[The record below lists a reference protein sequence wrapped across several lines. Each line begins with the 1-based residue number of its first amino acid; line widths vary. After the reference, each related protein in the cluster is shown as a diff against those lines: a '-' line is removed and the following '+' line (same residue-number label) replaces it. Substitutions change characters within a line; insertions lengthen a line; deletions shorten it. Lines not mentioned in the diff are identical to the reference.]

1 MTATGTAAAPTR
13 APLPIRVTGVADTDG
28 VRARAGRRLQHG
40 GWFVAPFLVLF
51 TLFVIWPVLR
61 GVYLSFTDANV
72 SGVGASFV
80 GWDNYREAFHDPL
93 VWDSLGHSAY
103 FTLLVVPCIT
113 VMAFLMAML
122 AHHIERAKWLWRLCF
137 FAPFLLPSTVAGN
150 LWQWLFNPGTGM
162 VNHVLGIDTPWLTD
176 KSTAMLAVV
185 ITTLWW
191 TVGFSFLLY
200 LAALQ
205 GIPDHLYEA
214 AELDGANAWH
224 RMIHLTLPMLRNITG
239 LIIALQ
245 ILASLQVFDQ
255 AVVITDFGP
264 GPEES
269 TRTFVQY
276 TLEEGFTSYR
286 VGYASAISIIFFVI
300 IAAVALG
307 RMWLLRK
314 REEGVR

>member
-1 MTATGTAAAPTR
+1 MSATTAESPVPAVEAVRPARAAGDDTA
-13 APLPIRVTGVADTDG
+13 
-28 VRARAGRRLQHG
+28 RARLGRATQHG

-51 TLFVIWPVLR
+51 TLFVLLPVVR
-61 GVYLSFTDANV
+61 GLVLSFTDANI
-72 SGVGASFV
+72 SGVGARFV
-80 GWDNYREAFHDPL
+80 GLDNYREAFGDPL
-93 VWDSLGHSAY
+93 VWQSLGHSAY
-103 FTLLVVPCIT
+103 FTLLVVPCI
-113 VMAFLMAML
+113 VVLAFLMAML

-137 FAPFLLPSTVAGN
+137 FAPFLLPSAVVGN

-162 VNHVLGIDTPWLTD
+162 VNHVLGIGTPWLTQ
-176 KSTAMLAVV
+176 KSTAMIAVV
-185 ITTLWW
+185 IATLWW

-205 GIPDHLYEA
+205 SIPRHLYEA

-224 RMIHLTLPMLRNITG
+224 RMARITLPMLRNITG
-239 LIIALQ
+239 LVITLQ
-245 ILASLQVFDQ
+245 VLASLQVFDQ
-255 AVVITDFGP
+255 VVVMYDFGP

-300 IAAVALG
+300 IAVVALG

>member
-1 MTATGTAAAPTR
+1 MSAVDTALRPPPAARPAAT
-13 APLPIRVTGVADTDG
+13 THADSA
-28 VRARAGRRLQHG
+28 RARLARRFQHG

-51 TLFVIWPVLR
+51 ALFVLVPIGR
-61 GVYLSFTDANV
+61 GVWLSLTDANI
-72 SGVGASFV
+72 SGTGERFV
-80 GWDNYREAFHDPL
+80 GLDNYREAFDTPL
-93 VWDSLGHSAY
+93 MWETLGHSAY
-103 FTLLVVPCIT
+103 FTLLVVPCI
-113 VMAFLMAML
+113 VLLAFLLAML

-137 FAPFLLPSTVAGN
+137 FAPFLLPSTVAAN

-162 VNHVLGIDTPWLTD
+162 INHVFGLDTPWLTQ

-191 TVGFSFLLY
+191 TVGFSFLLF

-205 GIPDHLYEA
+205 NIPRHLYEA
-214 AELDGANAWH
+214 ASLDGANAWQRTVH
-224 RMIHLTLPMLRNITG
+224 ITLPMLRTITG
-239 LIIALQ
+239 LVVTLQ
-245 ILASLQVFDQ
+245 VLASLQVFDQ
-255 AVVITDFGP
+255 VVVMQDFGP

-286 VGYASAISIIFFVI
+286 VGFASAVSIIFFVL

>member
-1 MTATGTAAAPTR
+1 MTTAH
-13 APLPIRVTGVADTDG
+13 ADSA
-28 VRARAGRRLQHG
+28 RARLARRFQHG

-51 TLFVIWPVLR
+51 ALFVLVPIGR
-61 GVYLSFTDANV
+61 GVWLSLTDANI
-72 SGVGASFV
+72 SGTGERFV
-80 GWDNYREAFHDPL
+80 GLDNYREALDTPL
-93 VWDSLGHSAY
+93 MWESLGHSAY
-103 FTLLVVPCIT
+103 FTLLVVPCI
-113 VMAFLMAML
+113 VLLAFLLAML

-137 FAPFLLPSTVAGN
+137 FAPFLLPSTVAAN

-162 VNHVLGIDTPWLTD
+162 INHVFGLDTPWLTQ

-191 TVGFSFLLY
+191 TVGFSFLLF

-205 GIPDHLYEA
+205 NIPRHLYEA
-214 AELDGANAWH
+214 ASLDGANAWQRVVH
-224 RMIHLTLPMLRNITG
+224 ITLPMLRTITG
-239 LIIALQ
+239 LVITLQ
-245 ILASLQVFDQ
+245 VLASLQVFDQ
-255 AVVITDFGP
+255 VVVMQDFGP

-286 VGYASAISIIFFVI
+286 VGFASAVSIIFFAL

>member
-1 MTATGTAAAPTR
+1 MSTVGTALRPPAARPAATVHADSARTR
-13 APLPIRVTGVADTDG
+13 L
-28 VRARAGRRLQHG
+28 ARRFQHG

-51 TLFVIWPVLR
+51 ALFVLLPIGR
-61 GVYLSFTDANV
+61 GLWLSFTDANI
-72 SGVGASFV
+72 SGTGERFV
-80 GWDNYREAFHDPL
+80 GLDNYREALDTPL
-93 VWDSLGHSAY
+93 MWESLGHSAY
-103 FTLLVVPCIT
+103 FTLLVVPCI
-113 VMAFLMAML
+113 VVLAFLLAML

-137 FAPFLLPSTVAGN
+137 FAPFLLPSTVAAN

-162 VNHVLGIDTPWLTD
+162 INHVFGLDTPWLTD

-191 TVGFSFLLY
+191 TVGFSFLLF

-205 GIPDHLYEA
+205 NIPRHLYEA
-214 AELDGANAWH
+214 AALDGAGAWQ
-224 RMIHLTLPMLRNITG
+224 RMVHITLPMLRTITG
-239 LIIALQ
+239 LVITLQ
-245 ILASLQVFDQ
+245 VLASLQVFDQ
-255 AVVITDFGP
+255 VVVMQDFGP

-286 VGYASAISIIFFVI
+286 VGFASAISIIFFVL
-300 IAAVALG
+300 IATVALG

>member
-1 MTATGTAAAPTR
+1 MSAVDTAVAPAAVRAAP
-13 APLPIRVTGVADTDG
+13 VAGADSL
-28 VRARAGRRLQHG
+28 RARLTRRVQHG

-51 TLFVIWPVLR
+51 ALFVLLPISR
-61 GVYLSFTDANV
+61 GLWLSFTDANI
-72 SGVGASFV
+72 SGTGERFV
-80 GWDNYREAFHDPL
+80 GLDNYREALDSPL
-93 VWDSLGHSAY
+93 LWDSLGHSAY
-103 FTLLVVPCIT
+103 FTLLVVPCI
-113 VMAFLMAML
+113 VVLAFLLAML

-162 VNHVLGIDTPWLTD
+162 INHVFGLDTPWLTQ

-191 TVGFSFLLY
+191 TVGFSFLLF

-205 GIPDHLYEA
+205 NIPRHLYEA
-214 AELDGANAWH
+214 AELDGAGAWQ
-224 RMIHLTLPMLRNITG
+224 RMVHITLPMLRNITG
-239 LIIALQ
+239 LVVTLQ

-255 AVVITDFGP
+255 AVVMQDFGP

-276 TLEEGFTSYR
+276 TLEEGFTAYR
-286 VGYASAISIIFFVI
+286 VGYASAISIIFFVL

>member
-1 MTATGTAAAPTR
+1 MSTVGTALRPPAARPVATAHADSARTR
-13 APLPIRVTGVADTDG
+13 L
-28 VRARAGRRLQHG
+28 ARRFQHG

-51 TLFVIWPVLR
+51 ALFVLLPIGR
-61 GVYLSFTDANV
+61 GLWLSFTDANI
-72 SGVGASFV
+72 SGTGERFV
-80 GWDNYREAFHDPL
+80 GLDNYREALDTPL
-93 VWDSLGHSAY
+93 MWESLGHSAY
-103 FTLLVVPCIT
+103 FTLLVVPCI
-113 VMAFLMAML
+113 VVLAFLLAML

-137 FAPFLLPSTVAGN
+137 FAPFLLPSTVAAN

-162 VNHVLGIDTPWLTD
+162 INHVFGLDTPWLTD

-191 TVGFSFLLY
+191 TVGFSFLLF

-205 GIPDHLYEA
+205 NIPRHLYEA
-214 AELDGANAWH
+214 AALDGAGAWQ
-224 RMIHLTLPMLRNITG
+224 RMVHITLPMLRTITG
-239 LIIALQ
+239 LVITLQ
-245 ILASLQVFDQ
+245 VLASLQVFDQ
-255 AVVITDFGP
+255 VVVMQDFGP

-286 VGYASAISIIFFVI
+286 VGFASAISIIFFVL

>member
-1 MTATGTAAAPTR
+1 MSTVGTALRPPAARQAATAHTDSARTR
-13 APLPIRVTGVADTDG
+13 LT
-28 VRARAGRRLQHG
+28 RRFQHG

-51 TLFVIWPVLR
+51 ALFVLLPIGR
-61 GVYLSFTDANV
+61 GLWLSFTDANI
-72 SGVGASFV
+72 SGTGERFV
-80 GWDNYREAFHDPL
+80 GLDNYREALDTPL
-93 VWDSLGHSAY
+93 MWESLGHSAY
-103 FTLLVVPCIT
+103 FTLLVVPCI
-113 VMAFLMAML
+113 VVLAFLLAML

-137 FAPFLLPSTVAGN
+137 FAPFLLPSTVAAN

-162 VNHVLGIDTPWLTD
+162 INHVFGLDTPWLTD

-191 TVGFSFLLY
+191 TVGFSFLLF

-205 GIPDHLYEA
+205 NIPPHLYEA
-214 AELDGANAWH
+214 AALDGAGAWQ
-224 RMIHLTLPMLRNITG
+224 RMVHITLPMLRTVTG
-239 LIIALQ
+239 LVITLQ

-255 AVVITDFGP
+255 VVVMQDFGP

-286 VGYASAISIIFFVI
+286 VGFASAISIIFFVL